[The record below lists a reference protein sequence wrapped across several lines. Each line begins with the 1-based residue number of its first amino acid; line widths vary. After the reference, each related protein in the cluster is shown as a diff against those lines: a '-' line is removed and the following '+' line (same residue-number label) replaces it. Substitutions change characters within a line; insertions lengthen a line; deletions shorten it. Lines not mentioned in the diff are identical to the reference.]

1 MKIQKGRIKLDGI
14 VPIMFN
20 RFPMVKPGDTT
31 KQKKQTLKEKVWVD
45 KKGMYIPT
53 DNLRMMLIG
62 NKHRTGAAKIYGS
75 TIESKKGTQ
84 YINFCKACVWPMG
97 IKDPQKA
104 YFTPTRTTWDD
115 TDVRSFINAAG
126 SRSTTERPIL
136 TTPWSVEFEIQVTDP
151 VFDMEKIKAFYEIA
165 GMRCGLGVY
174 GPTFGRFVVAEW
186 EVA

>member
-1 MKIQKGRIKLDGI
+1 MKIQTARMKLEGI

-20 RFPMVKPGDTT
+20 RFPMVQPGDTT

-62 NKHRTGAAKIYGS
+62 NKHRPGAAKIYGS

-84 YINFCKACVWPMG
+84 YVNFCKACVWAIGPD
-97 IKDPQKA
+97 DPQKV
-104 YFTPTRTTWDD
+104 YFTPDRTTWDE
-115 TDVRSFINAAG
+115 TDVRSFINATG

-136 TTPWSVEFEIQVTDP
+136 NTPWSVEFEVQVTDP
-151 VFDMEKIKAFYEIA
+151 VFDMEKIKAFYEVA

-174 GPTFGRFVVAEW
+174 GPTFGRFTVAEW
-186 EVA
+186 EVL